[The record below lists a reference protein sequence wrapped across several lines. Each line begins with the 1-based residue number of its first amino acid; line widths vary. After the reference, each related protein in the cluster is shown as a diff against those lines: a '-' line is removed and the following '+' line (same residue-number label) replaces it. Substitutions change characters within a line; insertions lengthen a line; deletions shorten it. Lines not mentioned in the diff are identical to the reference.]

1 MRAPPLSHIIT
12 QAKAAR
18 NEIDQIRNFVPQG
31 PGAEPVLYD
40 IRIAFGDDVDFA
52 SQNIAGAELDSDGRG
67 VVIRSVADYSPAS
80 TAGMQPGMRVDA
92 IQGTDTRRANVQQVR
107 MPLSCGFLVLFF
119 VTKSIFVTKNTDV
132 EQPSRDDSSPSLCPM
147 SAVCCLNR
155 THPLLRAL
163 SSYRTCDMT
172 LSMLPYC
179 RLAWQC
185 YAGFGSGGGGTG
197 YAACATGR
205 VSRHRGDNHA
215 A

>member
-1 MRAPPLSHIIT
+1 VRAPPLSHIIT

-67 VVIRSVADYSPAS
+67 VVIRSIADYSPAS

-107 MPLSCGFLVLFF
+107 MPLSCVFWVSFF

-132 EQPSRDDSSPSLCPM
+132 ARRHVALPLPN
-147 SAVCCLNR
+147 VCCLLSQS
-155 THPLLRAL
+155 HPP
-163 SSYRTCDMT
+163 ST
-172 LSMLPYC
+172 
-179 RLAWQC
+179 
-185 YAGFGSGGGGTG
+185 TG
-197 YAACATGR
+197 IEFLQYM
-205 VSRHRGDNHA
+205 
-215 A
+215 